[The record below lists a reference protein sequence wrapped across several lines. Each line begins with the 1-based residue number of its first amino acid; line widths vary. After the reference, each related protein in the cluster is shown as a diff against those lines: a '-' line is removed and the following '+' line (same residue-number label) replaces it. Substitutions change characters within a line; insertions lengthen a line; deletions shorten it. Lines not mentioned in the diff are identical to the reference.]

1 MKKISILFSLLL
13 FVSTIHAQQ
22 TFYGAGGPIPDLTT
36 VQYPIYVSGLPASIN
51 SVYGLENVCLDITHT
66 YDDDISIQLKSPDG
80 NIFMLSDRNGGFGD
94 NYFSTFFWG
103 GGSPRP
109 GRIWGSPFVWKEMP
123 DVKLFYVS
131 NS

>member
-1 MKKISILFSLLL
+1 MKKITILFSLLL

-94 NYFSTFFWG
+94 NYFCIFFFG
-103 GGSPRP
+103 GGFSRAGTYGALP
-109 GRIWGSPFVWKEMP
+109 
-123 DVKLFYVS
+123 
-131 NS
+131 

>member
-1 MKKISILFSLLL
+1 MKKITILFSLLL

-22 TFYGAGGPIPDLTT
+22 TFYGAGGPIPDLIT

-80 NIFMLSDRNGGFGD
+80 NIFMLSDRNGGFRRK
-94 NYFSTFFWG
+94 YFAAYFLG
-103 GGSPRP
+103 GGSRR
-109 GRIWGSPFVWKEMP
+109 GGKCRSAPF
-123 DVKLFYVS
+123 FCTY
-131 NS
+131 